1 MKSYIIGLSGQSGA
15 GKTTVCDT
23 FKSLGFKIINADSVS
38 KYITESSKA
47 CIDEL
52 KTAFGE
58 EYIENGILNRRKLG
72 SLVFADREKLD
83 KLMEITFPYIIEEIN
98 KQIAR
103 IGNNKVIIIDAP
115 TLFESGLDKSCDE
128 IVSVISDKTLRLDRI
143 IKRDKISKEEAE
155 KRFSSQF
162 SEKFF
167 KDNSDFI
174 IENNGSEDELIKK
187 TILTAQSIKEI
198 YNGKKSKKEE

>member
-1 MKSYIIGLSGQSGA
+1 MKSYIIGLTGQSGA

-23 FKSLGFKIINADSVS
+23 FKSLGLQIINADLVS
-38 KYITESSKA
+38 KYITENSKV

-58 EYIENGILNRRKLG
+58 EYIENGVLNRRKLG

-83 KLMEITFPYIIEEIN
+83 KLMEITFPYIIDEIN
-98 KQIAR
+98 RQIEN
-103 IGNNKVIIIDAP
+103 IGNNKLIVVDAP
-115 TLFESGLDKSCDE
+115 TLFESGLNKSCDE
-128 IVSVISDKTLRLDRI
+128 VVSVISDKALRLDRI
-143 IKRDKISKEEAE
+143 MKRDKISKEEAE
-155 KRFSSQF
+155 KRFSSQL

-167 KDNSDFI
+167 KENSDFI

-198 YNGKKSKKEE
+198 YNGKKSKEKE

>member
-1 MKSYIIGLSGQSGA
+1 MKSYIIGLTGQSGS

-23 FKSLGFKIINADSVS
+23 FKSLGFHIINADLVS
-38 KYITESSKA
+38 KYITENSKS

-58 EYIENGILNRRKLG
+58 EYIENGVLNRRKLG

-83 KLMEITFPYIIEEIN
+83 KLMEITFPYIIDEIN
-98 KQIAR
+98 RQIEN
-103 IGNNKVIIIDAP
+103 IGNNKLIVVDAP
-115 TLFESGLDKSCDE
+115 TLFESGLNKSCDE
-128 IVSVISDKTLRLDRI
+128 IVSVISDKALRLDRI
-143 IKRDKISKEEAE
+143 MKRDKISKEEAE

-167 KDNSDFI
+167 KENSDFI
-174 IENNGSEDELIKK
+174 IENNGSEEELIKK
-187 TILTAQSIKEI
+187 AVLTAQSIKEI
-198 YNGKKSKKEE
+198 YNGKKSKEKE